1 MDPRCIAF
9 GTTCPSYFEEPRQLN
24 GSCGAGLRDGR
35 YAGAAFAE
43 GEVKVG
49 QIALT
54 VGRTYDTG
62 PIATFLI
69 ASVAAAVYRALL

>member
-1 MDPRCIAF
+1 VLACETGD
-9 GTTCPSYFEEPRQLN
+9 TQ
-24 GSCGAGLRDGR
+24 
-35 YAGAAFAE
+35 AAMFAE

-62 PIATFLI
+62 PIATF
-69 ASVAAAVYRALL
+69 